1 MTDFANRIKLPGESG
16 NDAWDM
22 TQILVLY
29 YSRTGLTQTIA
40 RQVARACNAD
50 LEPIEDVTGRDGAT
64 GYVRSALEAAMH
76 LETPIR
82 RATRVPG
89 DYDIVVI
96 GTPIWFWNVASPVR
110 TYIQRHRRQFRRVAF
125 FCTYGGSGSARVLS
139 DLEHLCGRPAVATLA
154 ITDAD
159 ITGKRYHDRMS
170 KFAAALRSSGRLLRR
185 HTRGQGEFGKSSPG
199 L

>member
-1 MTDFANRIKLPGESG
+1 MTK
-16 NDAWDM
+16 
-22 TQILVLY
+22 ILVLY

-40 RQVARACNAD
+40 KQVARACNAD
-50 LEPIEDVTGRDGAT
+50 LEAIEDVAGRDGAT

-76 LETPIR
+76 LETPIG

-110 TYIQRHRRQFRRVAF
+110 AYIQRHRRQFRRVAF
-125 FCTYGGSGSARVLS
+125 FCTYGGSGSAKVLS
-139 DLEHLCGRPAVATLA
+139 DLEQLYGRPAVATLGIA
-154 ITDAD
+154 DAD
-159 ITGKRYHDRMS
+159 ITGKRYHDRLA
-170 KFAAALRSSGRLLRR
+170 KFAAALRSSGRLLRGR
-185 HTRGQGEFGKSSPG
+185 TPGQDELGKSAPG